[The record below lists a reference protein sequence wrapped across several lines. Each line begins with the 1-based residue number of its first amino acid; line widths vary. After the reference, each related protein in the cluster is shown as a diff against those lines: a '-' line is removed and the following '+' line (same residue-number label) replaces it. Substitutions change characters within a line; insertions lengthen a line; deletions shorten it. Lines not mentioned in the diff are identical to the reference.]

1 MEVELH
7 ILNWKTRDLEA
18 IVRAEKPANDSCA
31 INQMYSTF
39 YGLKTEPFRLT
50 PDPRFLHL
58 AEPHR
63 NTLRAMLEGVSYRKG
78 LQVAVGPIGTGKT
91 TLLYSLQH
99 ILVHESTPERPIRSA
114 FIVNPTL
121 TQEELFESLFD
132 ELEITASAATKP
144 ARLRG
149 LHELLLESYRRNGI
163 VLVVIDE
170 AHLLSP
176 ELLEEIRL
184 LLNLDNYPANVLQL
198 ILCGQPELVP
208 LLMKPQ
214 FAALRGRVAVVSK
227 LRTLTL
233 PETRAYIAERLHIA
247 GLRGDNPFSAP
258 ALEEIFRQAGGTPRL
273 INLLCDR
280 VLTAGHRR
288 QLLKITP
295 DLVREALDGLTLCDD
310 PLVFSDTSLNAA
322 AAGPAS
328 SASGAKP

>member
-1 MEVELH
+1 MKVAHLK
-7 ILNWKTRDLEA
+7 WKTREIEKVVL
-18 IVRAEKPANDSCA
+18 AERPTQGSSATNE
-31 INQMYSTF
+31 MYSAF
-39 YGLKTEPFRLT
+39 YGLKHEPFRLT

-63 NTLRAMLEGVSYRKG
+63 NTLRAMLEGISYRKG

-99 ILVHESTPERPIRSA
+99 ILVHESSPERPIRSA

-121 TQEELFESLFD
+121 TKEELFESLFD
-132 ELEITASAATKP
+132 ELEITSSAATKP

-149 LHELLLESYRRNGI
+149 LHELLLDSYRRNGI

-170 AHLLSP
+170 AHLLTP
-176 ELLEEIRL
+176 DLLEEIRL

-208 LLMKPQ
+208 LLSKPQ

-233 PETRAYIAERLHIA
+233 PETRAYIAERMHIA
-247 GLRGDNPFSAP
+247 GFRGESPFTAL

-280 VLTAGHRR
+280 VLTAGFRR

-295 DLVREALDGLTLCDD
+295 DLVREALDGLTLSDD
-310 PLVFSDTSLNAA
+310 PLAFSDTSLNAA
-322 AAGPAS
+322 ALGTAS